1 MCKWSSMWKLSFK
14 ESKCVHLRCRC
25 KDGRFDSAYSLNGVN
40 LATHN
45 TYKDLGIIISS
56 DLSFNEHYRYITART
71 FRVLG
76 LLRRT
81 FSKSMNIRE
90 KKLLYISLVRSQLLY
105 CSVLWRPHL
114 VKDIEIL
121 ERVQRHAT
129 KYILND
135 FTSDYKSRL
144 LALNMLPLMYVFDLQ
159 DILFAVSNFKSVNED
174 FDLLSFVQFSK
185 RGTRSSTG
193 LKLSHVYA
201 PINRSRHFFFNR
213 IPRLWNSLPPFN
225 LELSI
230 ATIKHNLVNLLW
242 NHFRDN
248 FLSSSTCSYHYLCPC
263 SRCYQLFHSPTF

>member
-1 MCKWSSMWKLSFK
+1 M
-14 ESKCVHLRCRC
+14 
-25 KDGRFDSAYSLNGVN
+25 
-40 LATHN
+40 
-45 TYKDLGIIISS
+45 
-56 DLSFNEHYRYITART
+56 
-71 FRVLG
+71 LG
-76 LLRRT
+76 LLRT

-114 VKDIEIL
+114 VKDIEML

-135 FTSDYKSRL
+135 FKSDYKSCL
-144 LALNMLPLMYVFDLQ
+144 LALNMLPLMYVFELQ
-159 DILFAVSNFKSVNED
+159 DILFAVSNFKSVNKD
-174 FDLLSFVQFSK
+174 FDLLSFQFST

-201 PINRSRHFFFNR
+201 QTNRSRHFFFNR

-230 ATIKHNLVNLLW
+230 ATIRHNLVNFLW

-248 FLSSSTCSYHYLCPC
+248 FLSSSACSYHYLCPC
-263 SRCYQLFHSPTF
+263 SNVIKYFTVQLFNSCVLFSILFYLHFMAVHSDHQYGNS